1 MCVLRNEAIFIAR
14 SQTRD
19 HLYDCTR
26 DRIWRREKRA
36 RIIFT

>member
-1 MCVLRNEAIFIAR
+1 MCVLRNETIFIAR

-19 HLYDCTR
+19 RLYNCTR
-26 DRIWRREKRA
+26 DMWRREKRA